1 MSDFAP
7 VSTVNNGAAAALNG
21 GAGLSEPLIWK
32 NQVISYEKNEDFY
45 SVIEGKSANSM
56 VLTDT
61 ATADG
66 HGLKLRL
73 RVESELSN
81 EPHYGD
87 QTFAQDTD
95 FERLLFSEYDVNV
108 DVIRH
113 AVSWNMRFEEVSG
126 LRGEIMN
133 NVPAKLGRWLGRRK
147 TEEMDMEIVYRTPSD
162 NHFYPSSKS
171 ESLLNKDDG
180 LSWNYIMNVAS
191 AMSNLGGTPGKLATF
206 NGSPVLG
213 YALVTSHPAGTA
225 LRQEATYRQ
234 ILRDAGVRGGQNEL
248 FKGDYPMIDGVK
260 IVDRRIIDMDYEG
273 AIGSVLNPK
282 ALLGMN
288 ITVGTTTF
296 AIKGGGSIAA
306 GNNTTKM
313 YFRHFEGYDYKFAS
327 GVVLSSPS
335 KVKYLMIRNPLN
347 ATTDPGKF
355 GFYSYTT
362 GNDGNT
368 ITIVERLG
376 SAASGARVLSFTG
389 VSGGVTWNTG
399 IWAGKHTDVHPPNA
413 EIYPCNSKGEPLGVS
428 LLLARGAVLRAY
440 GKSRLRRTEAVGDM
454 DFLKMV
460 GIEAWFGQ
468 TVRKDRLGR
477 APGVA
482 VLHHAIHYPWLGLPD
497 IA

>member
-7 VSTVNNGAAAALNG
+7 VSTVNNGAAAANG
-21 GAGLSEPLIWK
+21 GAAGLSEPLIWK

-66 HGLKLRL
+66 HGLKLRI
-73 RVESELSN
+73 RVDSELSN
-81 EPHYGD
+81 EPHFGD

-95 FERLLFSEYDVNV
+95 FERLLHSEYDVNV

-113 AVSWNMRFEEVSG
+113 AVSWNGRFEEVSG
-126 LRGEIMN
+126 LRGEIMA

-147 TEEMDMEIVYRTPSD
+147 TEEMDMEIVNRTPSD
-162 NHFYPSSKS
+162 NHFYPSSKT
-171 ESLLNKDDG
+171 EAQLNKDDG

-191 AMSNLGGTPGKLATF
+191 AMSNLGGSYGKLATF

-282 ALLGMN
+282 ALLGTA
-288 ITVGTTTF
+288 ITAGTTTF
-296 AIKGGGSIAA
+296 DVTGGGNATSGAI
-306 GNNTTKM
+306 TSKL
-313 YFRHFEGYDYKFAS
+313 YFRQFEGYAYKFAS
-327 GVVLSSPS
+327 GVTLSPPS
-335 KVKYLMIRNPLN
+335 KTKYLLIRNPLN
-347 ATTDPGKF
+347 AATDPGKF
-355 GFYSYTT
+355 GMYSYTT
-362 GNDGNT
+362 GNNGNK
-368 ITIVERLG
+368 ITIVNRLG
-376 SAASGARVLSFTG
+376 SAASGARVTTLGAVTWDTG
-389 VSGGVTWNTG
+389 VWS
-399 IWAGKHTDVHPPNA
+399 GKHTDVHPSNA
-413 EIYPCNSKGEPLGVS
+413 EIYPCNAKGEPLGVS
-428 LLLARGAVLRAY
+428 LLLGRGAVLRAY
-440 GKSRLRRTEAVGDM
+440 GKSRLRRTQAEGDM
-454 DFLKMV
+454 EFLKMV

-468 TVRKDRLGR
+468 TIRKDRLGR